1 MNTHIKYCQV
11 VESAALL
18 TNREVTHQ
26 FIRDLVNV
34 VSNYWNADS
43 IQPDHSLSHFNNRKC
58 SVLAE
63 KLQTG
68 QIQSEYNIVIKL
80 ITMPN
85 FLEPIVLHS

>member
-26 FIRDLVNV
+26 FIGDLVNV
-34 VSNYWNADS
+34 MSNYQKADS
-43 IQPDHSLSHFNNRKC
+43 LQPDYSLSHYNNWKC
-58 SVLAE
+58 SLLAE

-68 QIQSEYNIVIKL
+68 QIQSECIVIKL
-80 ITMPN
+80 ITMTN
-85 FLEPIVLHS
+85 F